1 MMEPALEKTAI
12 LYPYVPANETRS
24 LGVLESISAYLEL
37 TKPRITCLV
46 VLTAAAAFCVAS
58 KGTINYAGL
67 LNLSLGIALLSAGIN
82 TLNQYLERDIDALM
96 RRTQSRPL
104 PTRRLT
110 ASRALMFGI
119 LLSSIATV
127 QLAASLGLLAA
138 LLGIFTFA
146 TYLFLYTPLKT
157 VSPISTTI
165 GAIPGAMPPVFGWLA
180 ARGELSVEA
189 LVLFAI
195 LFLWQFPHFL
205 AIASLYRDDYAR
217 VGIKMLPVVQ
227 PNGHA
232 TSRQIIGATALL
244 VLVSVL
250 PTVAG
255 LTGWAYVAGALL
267 LGLAFL
273 YFAVRLAIFKSNR
286 EARRLLLTSVLYL
299 PALLFLMVVDH

>member
-1 MMEPALEKTAI
+1 MEPAFEKTAI
-12 LYPYVPANETRS
+12 QYPYVLANETRS
-24 LGVLESISAYLEL
+24 PGVLASVSAYFEL

-58 KGTINYAGL
+58 KGTVNYAVL
-67 LNLSLGIALLSAGIN
+67 LNLSIGIALLSAGIN
-82 TLNQYLERDIDALM
+82 TLNQYLERDTDALM
-96 RRTQSRPL
+96 QRTQSRPL

-110 ASRALMFGI
+110 ASRALIFGVS
-119 LLSSIATV
+119 LSTIAIM
-127 QLAASLGLLAA
+127 QLAVSFRPLAG

-189 LVLFAI
+189 WVLFAI

-205 AIASLYRDDYAR
+205 SIASLYRDDYAR
-217 VGIKMLPVVQ
+217 AGIKMLPVVQ
-227 PNGHA
+227 PTGHA

-244 VLVSVL
+244 VPVSVL

-255 LTGWAYVAGALL
+255 LTGWAYAAGGLL
-267 LGLAFL
+267 FGLAFL

-286 EARRLLLTSVLYL
+286 EARRLLLASVLYL
-299 PALLFLMVVDH
+299 PALLILMVVEH